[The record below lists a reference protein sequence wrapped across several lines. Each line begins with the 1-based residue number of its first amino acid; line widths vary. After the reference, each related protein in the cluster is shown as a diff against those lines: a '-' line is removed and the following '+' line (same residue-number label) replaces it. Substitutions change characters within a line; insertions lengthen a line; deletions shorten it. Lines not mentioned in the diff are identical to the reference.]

1 MYKVEVRRRAQRALD
16 KLPKSDFQAV
26 IEAIKGLAQTP
37 RPRGIEK
44 VKSTGLWR
52 IRQGDYR
59 IIYAIDDNE
68 RLALDMLGITVYL
81 DGQNVEV
88 TGVIEPEKQAL
99 RCTSNQNN
107 VSNVTPIPFSFKVAV
122 SVVK

>member
-1 MYKVEVRRRAQRALD
+1 MYRIELRRRAQRTLD
-16 KLPKSDFQAV
+16 KLPKNDFEAI
-26 IEAIKGLAQTP
+26 IEAIKNLAQTP

-68 RLALDMLGITVYL
+68 RLVTVVRVGHRREIYRAL
-81 DGQNVEV
+81 
-88 TGVIEPEKQAL
+88 
-99 RCTSNQNN
+99 
-107 VSNVTPIPFSFKVAV
+107 
-122 SVVK
+122 

>member
-1 MYKVEVRRRAQRALD
+1 MYRVDLRRQPQRALD

-26 IEAIKGLAQTP
+26 IEAIKNLAQMP

-59 IIYAIDDNE
+59 VIYAIDDNE
-68 RLALDMLGITVYL
+68 HIVTVVRVGHRREIYRAL
-81 DGQNVEV
+81 
-88 TGVIEPEKQAL
+88 
-99 RCTSNQNN
+99 
-107 VSNVTPIPFSFKVAV
+107 
-122 SVVK
+122 

>member
-1 MYKVEVRRRAQRALD
+1 MYKIELRRLAQRGLD

-26 IEAIKGLAQTP
+26 IEAIKDLAQTP

-59 IIYAIDDNE
+59 IVYAIDDKKS
-68 RLALDMLGITVYL
+68 LVTVVRVGHRREIYR
-81 DGQNVEV
+81 
-88 TGVIEPEKQAL
+88 T
-99 RCTSNQNN
+99 
-107 VSNVTPIPFSFKVAV
+107 F
-122 SVVK
+122 

>member
-1 MYKVEVRRRAQRALD
+1 MYRIELRRLAQRALD

-26 IEAIKGLAQTP
+26 IEAIESLAQTP

-59 IIYAIDDNE
+59 IIYAIDDKE
-68 RLALDMLGITVYL
+68 SLVTVVRVGHRREIYREL
-81 DGQNVEV
+81 
-88 TGVIEPEKQAL
+88 
-99 RCTSNQNN
+99 
-107 VSNVTPIPFSFKVAV
+107 
-122 SVVK
+122 

>member
-1 MYKVEVRRRAQRALD
+1 MYQIELRRRAQRALD

-26 IEAIKGLAQTP
+26 IEAIRGLAQTP

-68 RLALDMLGITVYL
+68 CLVTVVRVGHRREIYRSL
-81 DGQNVEV
+81 
-88 TGVIEPEKQAL
+88 
-99 RCTSNQNN
+99 
-107 VSNVTPIPFSFKVAV
+107 
-122 SVVK
+122 